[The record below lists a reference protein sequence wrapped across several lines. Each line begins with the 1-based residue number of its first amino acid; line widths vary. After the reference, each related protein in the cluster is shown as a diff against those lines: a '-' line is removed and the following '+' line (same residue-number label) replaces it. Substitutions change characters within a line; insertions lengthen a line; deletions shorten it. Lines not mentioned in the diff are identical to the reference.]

1 MVRESPTNVDN
12 AHASRWRQAANYAFV
27 KALPPAGCAWEF
39 LRRNPDYRKA
49 WRAFSSDS
57 KSLSKENF
65 DAAVWGLVRFESPER
80 DARSANVFWTPA
92 SLPSVIP
99 LISLPPELADPNRK
113 RNTVSLE
120 PAVAQH
126 GPARLIRRQGTQ
138 FRLHIL
144 DGPGEQMSCA
154 VLPLDQ
160 LFEIRAAAAIRLW
173 RGLTG
178 RSPGRDP
185 AELPAA
191 RRERLVLALRALD
204 GRLENASYRDI
215 AEALFGT
222 TRMPDRGWKT
232 HDIRDRTV
240 RLARLGFSLMRG
252 GYRQLLL
259 YPFRGRI

>member
-12 AHASRWRQAANYAFV
+12 AHASRWRDGGNYGFV
-27 KALPPAGCAWEF
+27 KTLPAAGCAWEF
-39 LRRNPDYRKA
+39 LRRNPDYQKA
-49 WRAFSSDS
+49 WRAYCLKADA
-57 KSLSKENF
+57 LSEENAA
-65 DAAVWGLVRFESPER
+65 AAVWGLVRFKSPEG

-113 RNTVSLE
+113 RNTVSLG
-120 PAVAQH
+120 PALAKD
-126 GPARLIRRQGTQ
+126 GPARLVRRQGIQ

-144 DGPGEQMSCA
+144 DGPGEQMPCA

-204 GRLENASYRDI
+204 GRLEKASYRDI

-222 TRMPDRGWKT
+222 VRMPDRGWKT

-252 GYRQLLL
+252 GYRHLLL